1 MATRK
6 STPAPIAADATKGP
20 LPVYVIFGADSFLRL
35 ESLQRILRDLLGD
48 QPDAMALA
56 EYDGP
61 TANITTVLDELRT
74 PSLLAPQ
81 RVVLVRDA
89 DDLLKSDPEAEITNR
104 ELLEKYLG
112 APTPTGVLI
121 LVCRTWQ
128 RTTRLY
134 KLVEK
139 IGRNIPCDPPKPQEV
154 PAWLVA
160 RAKSTY
166 GVSLDSAASRR
177 LAELVGSRLGILDME
192 LAKLATFVAPRTAI
206 TQADVEQMVGATREE
221 VIFRITDAIT
231 RGDAPAALAIWDQVL
246 ATDRSAPYRA
256 VGGLAYAF
264 RRLAEAKHL
273 VEQGVSAMEAARR
286 LRIWGDYGLERQLA
300 RFPLA
305 QWYDHLLKLL
315 KIDLDAKT
323 GLGDVQTSVEKL
335 VIGLSRPARPAARA

>member
-6 STPAPIAADATKGP
+6 PTPAPLAADASKGP

-35 ESLQRILRDLLGD
+35 EALQRILREVLGD
-48 QPDAMALA
+48 EPDAMALA
-56 EYDGP
+56 EYEGP
-61 TANITTVLDELRT
+61 STTITTVLDELRT
-74 PSLLAPQ
+74 PSLLAPR

-89 DDLLKSDPEAEITNR
+89 DDLLKSDPEAKITNR
-104 ELLEKYLG
+104 ELMEKYLG
-112 APTPTGVLI
+112 APTPTGILI
-121 LVCRTWQ
+121 LVCRSWAK
-128 RTTRLY
+128 TTRLY
-134 KLVEK
+134 KLVDK
-139 IGRNIPCDPPKPQEV
+139 IGRNFACDPPKPQEI
-154 PAWLVA
+154 PTWLVA
-160 RAKSTY
+160 RARSTY

-206 TQADVEQMVGATREE
+206 AQSDVEQMVGATREE
-221 VIFRITDAIT
+221 VIFRITDAVT

-264 RRLAEAKHL
+264 RRLAEAKNL
-273 VEQGVSAMEAARR
+273 VEQGVPAMEAARR

-323 GLGDVQTSVEKL
+323 GLGDVQTNVEKL
-335 VIGLSRPARPAARA
+335 VIGLSRPTRPAARA